1 MREEILR
8 KLIDRT
14 AKALNVDASTLNEN
28 TIVADLGL
36 KSLEMAGI
44 IASFEDDYDA
54 YIKYINQSFKS
65 YELKFMLIELLLY
78 SLSPAA

>member
-1 MREEILR
+1 MREEILH

-28 TIVADLGL
+28 TVVADLGL

-54 YIKYINQSFKS
+54 YIKYTD
-65 YELKFMLIELLLY
+65 FMQAKTIGE
-78 SLSPAA
+78 AADILVKAVG

>member
-1 MREEILR
+1 MREEILH

-54 YIKYINQSFKS
+54 YIKYTD
-65 YELKFMLIELLLY
+65 FMHAKTIGE
-78 SLSPAA
+78 AADILVKAVG